1 MKPTAVLIN
10 VSRGG
15 LVDTDALL
23 TALQDNRLENAAFV
37 ATSCSAAGRAGWPHG
52 QG

>member
-15 LVDTDALL
+15 LIDTNHLIDALEQGKL
-23 TALQDNRLENAAFV
+23 GAV
-37 ATSCSAAGRAGWPHG
+37 AMDV
-52 QG
+52 